1 MEKKTFNKSVM
12 KEINFD
18 SIDIGN
24 NIEHDIKEYSKE
36 FNIDRTVLNNIEIP
50 KEIAGL
56 MISGIL
62 SDTLVLTS
70 PTTTEVDKEVVN
82 NLAKIA
88 QIDYKK
94 YAMDMFKAGTSLK
107 GLSKNEIVNTDLKT
121 FHTEEYSFAVGQ
133 ILTLDYEDILK
144 EKEDYV
150 KIISEIAE
158 NKELNFVLLAV
169 TDIINN
175 GSYILYTEDAKKY
188 LDAAFNIDNLSQG
201 YYMEGVVS
209 RKKQIVP
216 YLMDIL
222 K

>member
-1 MEKKTFNKSVM
+1 
-12 KEINFD
+12 
-18 SIDIGN
+18 
-24 NIEHDIKEYSKE
+24 
-36 FNIDRTVLNNIEIP
+36 
-50 KEIAGL
+50 

-188 LDAAFNIDNLSQG
+188 LEAAFNIENLSQG

-216 YLMDIL
+216 SLMDIL